1 MNEALNEAVHERF
14 RFIEGI
20 LYWLQFIRF
29 FRGPFNVQMLHIPGM
44 AHTYTLLYIQWYDSK
59 HKILERK
66 RKLKLPSCV
75 VTLHTDIII
84 TEDKVRLRKHDKNK
98 SDITDIK
105 GIKRLQYKV
114 QVLDEIDM
122 LNYCAC
128 EGSVQGNLSSRGH
141 ETDNNMTGGGGET
154 RSTYTTDS

>member
-1 MNEALNEAVHERF
+1 
-14 RFIEGI
+14 
-20 LYWLQFIRF
+20 
-29 FRGPFNVQMLHIPGM
+29 
-44 AHTYTLLYIQWYDSK
+44 
-59 HKILERK
+59 
-66 RKLKLPSCV
+66 

-98 SDITDIK
+98 SDIK

-128 EGSVQGNLSSRGH
+128 KGSVQGNLSSRGH
-141 ETDNNMTGGGGET
+141 EIDIIT
-154 RSTYTTDS
+154 

>member
-1 MNEALNEAVHERF
+1 M
-14 RFIEGI
+14 
-20 LYWLQFIRF
+20 
-29 FRGPFNVQMLHIPGM
+29 
-44 AHTYTLLYIQWYDSK
+44 
-59 HKILERK
+59 
-66 RKLKLPSCV
+66 
-75 VTLHTDIII
+75 TLHTDIII

-141 ETDNNMTGGGGET
+141 ETDNNMTGGGET